1 MKNNPFKK
9 HENENSMPAGD
20 KPRFNFSLFAIVF
33 LGIVCYVCLCRINAY
48 SNRLTNLH
56 EPQAEKTLME
66 SHMQNDPEIWGEVA
80 RYARNLNRFFIYHR
94 NFYAIPDSEKVT
106 SDDLIEDM
114 AIINRNLNIGLENA
128 AEEYNKTILDP
139 TQSYSQK
146 EQAEEV
152 FESNVAKLLENYS
165 FEMESAK
172 TARLRDRISNYF
184 AIENYLDTTMEFAYI
199 INDAVLERSFSNVS
213 GSSDLD
219 NYTENEIYINID
231 ISKIFDTFNGIPLSD
246 SYAQNGITG
255 FIMIPKDQPA
265 GSIIQSGIDRVLN
278 LKTSQI
284 NFARAQVNGYTVVLC
299 ICLVLIGLITFK
311 SMTPH
316 VNSVKNGSA
325 LVLQKYMKIPFTL
338 KFILAIFSVSGIME
352 FFTWPFEISVS
363 LYSHE
368 IVQTIL
374 NIFSTYAAVILIILL
389 GFYIIWLFQGK
400 HKFSKEV
407 ECQFIWSLINSIK
420 IMRKFSPVFMP
431 MLSLWLLLVALIFVF
446 FGFYIIISIG
456 LEPSAF
462 LIAALCLAF
471 SFFICLVAL
480 ILVSYTK
487 LSYYIKN
494 LSEGNLV
501 EIPEES
507 DFLSSPINAL
517 NRLSE
522 GLKITLNEMVSAER
536 TKTELI
542 TNVSH
547 DLKTPL
553 TSIINYVSLLKE
565 SRIEDPAIREYVN
578 ILEQKSDRLRV
589 LIEDLFEASKLS
601 SRSMALSYE
610 SVDVVQLLS
619 QAIGEMSEKFENKNM
634 EIRFKPSEQKIM
646 VMLDGQRMWR
656 VFENLLNNIVNYSP
670 AGSRAYI
677 TLTDNETGVE
687 ITMKNISSFELDFD
701 ANELFERFKRG
712 DAARTTEGSGLG
724 LSISKDIVEL
734 HNGKMDI
741 FIDGDLFKVVVFL
754 NKSAAND

>member
-1 MKNNPFKK
+1 
-9 HENENSMPAGD
+9 MPAGD

-48 SNRLTNLH
+48 SNRLTSLH

-522 GLKITLNEMVSAER
+522 GLKITLNEMVSTER

-677 TLTDNETGVE
+677 TLTDNETCVE